1 MGRYVIITNIWG
13 YKARRYSVFNT
24 KDWKLNAS
32 YTDWEK
38 VEFDDLDEARAYIKL
53 FEDVC
58 SIYERPELSERKY
71 HSRYSYYKS
80 KDREYIFDSPNK
92 ALWGWLMG
100 DRETKKLTWGGDKLE
115 NYNNICDKRR
125 LYDIL
130 FRGPDEIPADYK
142 WDTGEYE
149 GWLQF
154 RWGDGKNAIDYV
166 EKEKPKKELKPIDD
180 EEIIDEPI
188 DTSYVDE
195 YEEIENSFIKAEDA
209 EKLKKLIDRW

>member
-13 YKARRYSVFNT
+13 YKVRRYSTFDT
-24 KDWKLNAS
+24 KDWKYNAS
-32 YTDWEK
+32 YTDQEK
-38 VEFDDLDEARAYIKL
+38 VEFDDLNEAKDYIKL
-53 FEDVC
+53 FEDIC
-58 SIYERPELSERKY
+58 SIYERPELSTKKY
-71 HSRYSYYKS
+71 RGDKN
-80 KDREYIFDSPNK
+80 REYIFDSPNK

-100 DRETKKLTWGGDKLE
+100 DRETKKLTWGGDKLK
-115 NYNNICDKRR
+115 NYNNSCDKRV

-130 FRGPDEIPADYK
+130 FRGPDEIPKNYK
-142 WDTGEYE
+142 WDFGEYE

-166 EKEKPKKELKPIDD
+166 EKEKPKKEFNHIDD
-180 EEIIDEPI
+180 EEVIDKPI
-188 DTSYVDE
+188 DISYVDE

>member
-13 YKARRYSVFNT
+13 YKARRYSTFDT
-24 KDWKLNAS
+24 KDQKYNVL
-32 YTDWEK
+32 YTDQEK
-38 VEFDDLDEARAYIKL
+38 VEFDDLDEAKDYIKL
-53 FEDVC
+53 FEDIC
-58 SIYERPELSERKY
+58 SIYERPELSTKKY
-71 HSRYSYYKS
+71 RGDKN
-80 KDREYIFDSPNK
+80 REYIFDSPNK

-100 DRETKKLTWGGDKLE
+100 DRETKKLTWGGDKLK
-115 NYNNICDKRR
+115 NYNNSCDKRV

-130 FRGPDEIPADYK
+130 FRGPDEIPKNYK
-142 WDTGEYE
+142 WDFGEYE

-166 EKEKPKKELKPIDD
+166 EKEKPKKEFNHIND
-180 EEIIDEPI
+180 EEVIDEPI

-195 YEEIENSFIKAEDA
+195 YEEIENSFIKVEDA

>member
-13 YKARRYSVFNT
+13 YKARRYSTFNT
-24 KDWKLNAS
+24 KDWKLNVS
-32 YTDWEK
+32 YTDHEK
-38 VEFDDLDEARAYIKL
+38 VEFDDLDEARDYIKL

-115 NYNNICDKRR
+115 NYNNSCDKRQ

-130 FRGPDEIPADYK
+130 FRGPDEIPKDYK

-180 EEIIDEPI
+180 EEVIDESI